1 MRHRTRRRRRLHSQ
15 IHRLTTDALHAS
27 GTAHVHQQSPTSATN
42 QLRHRLCATR
52 RHVSHRA
59 AQYTFHVTGSRW
71 IHQQSV
77 TTATYQRSL
86 HRLLLI
92 RHQLHHKESTKISL
106 LSFSQAL
113 NLRTISRP
121 LPLPLHQQR
130 FFFLTPPPFLSLSL
144 RLRYLHKSTA
154 QWTPSHPTIQQPTG
168 AHSLSTQMPHSAAS
182 NSMRGKQR
190 IALQSKL
197 LRRVRLLR
205 SQLRKQ
211 GTEEACFYANPSRP
225 PPTPPPPKAL
235 KPNKIGGN

>member
-15 IHRLTTDALHAS
+15 IHRVTTGASHAS

-42 QLRHRLCATR
+42 QLRHHLCATR

-92 RHQLHHKESTKISL
+92 RHHLHHKESTKISL

-121 LPLPLHQQR
+121 FPLPLHQQR
-130 FFFLTPPPFLSLSL
+130 FFFHPHPPPFSLSL
-144 RLRYLHKSTA
+144 PLRYLHKSTA
-154 QWTPSHPTIQQPTG
+154 Q
-168 AHSLSTQMPHSAAS
+168 
-182 NSMRGKQR
+182 
-190 IALQSKL
+190 
-197 LRRVRLLR
+197 
-205 SQLRKQ
+205 
-211 GTEEACFYANPSRP
+211 
-225 PPTPPPPKAL
+225 
-235 KPNKIGGN
+235 